1 MRRAAL
7 LGVVALLAVSL
18 VASAPVGAT
27 PTHEA
32 TTFEVDI
39 QDDGDAV
46 WTVSTSY
53 VLENESD
60 LAAFETVRAEHE
72 SGAAPSPD
80 PDLFRAATDQVAAE
94 TGRSMQIRDVN
105 LSSTVNERE
114 NDSVGVLRLSFT
126 WSNFAVVTEDQ
137 VSVEAAF
144 AGGWFGDL
152 ATNQTLLIQPP
163 PDYRP
168 LRANPS
174 TDIVNGGL
182 QWDGPQTFDPGEPT
196 VVFEAFE
203 PAAGLLDLL
212 SPMVAG
218 AGAAILGI
226 ALLVG
231 WRRGYLGKRGRPAE
245 EASAGPEG
253 GDGAP
258 AGPPGEVEPPDPD
271 AESTEATGT
280 APATADVDTDLLSDE
295 ERVEHLL
302 RQNDGRM
309 KQARIVEETRWSN
322 AKVSQLL
329 SAMAEAGRIEKLRI
343 GRENLISLPD
353 EEREE

>member
-7 LGVVALLAVSL
+7 LAIVALLAVSL
-18 VASAPVGAT
+18 VASGPVGAT
-27 PTHEA
+27 PTHED
-32 TTFEVDI
+32 TIFEIEI
-39 QDDGDAV
+39 QEEGDAV
-46 WTVSTSY
+46 WTISTSY
-53 VLENESD
+53 ALENESD
-60 LAAFETVRAEHE
+60 LAAFDEIRAEHE
-72 SGAAPSPD
+72 SEADPSPN
-80 PDLFRAATDQVAAE
+80 PDLFRAATEQVAAE
-94 TGRSMQIRDVN
+94 TGRSMQIQNVN
-105 LSSTVNERE
+105 LSSTVKTRE

-126 WSNFAVVTEDQ
+126 WTNFAVVTEDQ

-152 ATNQTLLIQPP
+152 AANQTLSIQPP

-174 TDIVNGGL
+174 TDIDDGEL
-182 QWDGPQTFDPGEPT
+182 QWDGPQPFGPDEPT
-196 VVFEAFE
+196 VVFEAFK

-218 AGAAILGI
+218 IGAAVLGI

-231 WRRGYLGKRGRPAE
+231 WRKGYIGRSEGATVENGEPETAT
-245 EASAGPEG
+245 EAA
-253 GDGAP
+253 
-258 AGPPGEVEPPDPD
+258 PD
-271 AESTEATGT
+271 APDRQAPEAATSEPDDGTEA
-280 APATADVDTDLLSDE
+280 APTATAVDTDLLSDE

-343 GRENLISLPD
+343 GRENLISLP
-353 EEREE
+353 EEETEE

>member
-7 LGVVALLAVSL
+7 LAILALIVVSL
-18 VASAPVGAT
+18 VATAPVAAT
-27 PTHEA
+27 PTHEK
-32 TTFEVDI
+32 TSFEIDI
-39 QDDGDAV
+39 QEDGDAV

-53 VLENESD
+53 RLENESD
-60 LAAFETVRAEHE
+60 LAAFEQLRAEHE
-72 SGAAPSPD
+72 SGVDSTPD
-80 PDLFRAATDQVAAE
+80 PDLFRTAADQVAAE

-105 LSSTVNERE
+105 LSGTVTDRGNV
-114 NDSVGVLRLSFT
+114 SVGVLRLSFT
-126 WSNFAVVTEDQ
+126 WTNFAVVTEDQ

-152 ATNQTLLIQPP
+152 AENQTLLIQPP
-163 PDYRP
+163 PDYRF

-174 TDIVNGGL
+174 TDIVDGGL
-182 QWDGPQTFDPGEPT
+182 QWDGPQTFGADEPT

-218 AGAAILGI
+218 IGAAILGI
-226 ALLVG
+226 ALLIG
-231 WRRGYLGKRGRPAE
+231 WRRGYLGQPV
-245 EASAGPEG
+245 EADEARSGP
-253 GDGAP
+253 GDGDPSAALP
-258 AGPPGEVEPPDPD
+258 SGKGESGALDGEPV
-271 AESTEATGT
+271 EATGAASA
-280 APATADVDTDLLSDE
+280 APDVDTDLLSDE

-302 RQNDGRM
+302 REHDGRM

-329 SAMAEAGRIEKLRI
+329 SSMAEAGRIEKLRI
-343 GRENLISLPD
+343 GRENLISLP
-353 EEREE
+353 EETEE